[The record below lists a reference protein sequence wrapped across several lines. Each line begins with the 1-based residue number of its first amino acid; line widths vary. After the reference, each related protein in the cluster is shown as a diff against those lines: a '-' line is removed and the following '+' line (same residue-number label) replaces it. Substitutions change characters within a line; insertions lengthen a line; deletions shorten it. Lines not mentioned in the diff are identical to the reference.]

1 MENSLTILSES
12 LDKKLEILQ
21 KVQEYNKRQEKAF
34 SEETIDLDD
43 FDAAIEE
50 KGKLI
55 DEINRLDAGFETLY
69 ARLADELKNNRERYA
84 AQIRELQQKVT
95 AVTDLSVTVQ
105 AQEARN
111 KQLVEQYFA
120 KRRAGIKEGRTSS
133 KAAYNYYKNNYRNSI
148 RPETCS
154 ICFWY
159 AYLLGW
165 ICFHCLL
172 LLAISEK
179 ILQYNFQVCKLSH
192 YSARNEYILY
202 RSKKCFLGFRN
213 CIVSFR

>member
-34 SEETIDLDD
+34 SEETISLDD

-69 ARLADELKNNRERYA
+69 EKLADELKNNRERYA

-133 KAAYNYYKNNYRNSI
+133 KAAYNYYKN
-148 RPETCS
+148 
-154 ICFWY
+154 
-159 AYLLGW
+159 
-165 ICFHCLL
+165 
-172 LLAISEK
+172 
-179 ILQYNFQVCKLSH
+179 LST
-192 YSARNEYILY
+192 ANAVPPQFMD
-202 RSKKCFLGFRN
+202 SKK
-213 CIVSFR
+213 

>member
-21 KVQEYNKRQEKAF
+21 KVQEYNRRQEKAF
-34 SEETIDLDD
+34 SEETADLDD
-43 FDAAIEE
+43 FDAAIDE
-50 KGKLI
+50 KGRLI
-55 DEINRLDAGFETLY
+55 DEINRLDAGFETMY
-69 ARLADELKNNRERYA
+69 AKLADELKNNRERYA

-133 KAAYNYYKNNYRNSI
+133 KAAYNYYRNMNNANAV
-148 RPETCS
+148 PPQ
-154 ICFWY
+154 FMD
-159 AYLLGW
+159 
-165 ICFHCLL
+165 
-172 LLAISEK
+172 
-179 ILQYNFQVCKLSH
+179 
-192 YSARNEYILY
+192 
-202 RSKKCFLGFRN
+202 SKQ
-213 CIVSFR
+213 

>member
-21 KVQEYNKRQEKAF
+21 KVQEYNKQQEKAF
-34 SEETIDLDD
+34 SEETIGLDD
-43 FDAAIEE
+43 FDAAIGE

-69 ARLADELKNNRERYA
+69 EKLADELKNNRERYA
-84 AQIRELQQKVT
+84 AQIRELQQKVA

-120 KRRAGIKEGRTSS
+120 ERRAGIKEGRTSS
-133 KAAYNYYKNNYRNSI
+133 KAAYNYYKSMSNANAV
-148 RPETCS
+148 PPQ
-154 ICFWY
+154 FMD
-159 AYLLGW
+159 
-165 ICFHCLL
+165 
-172 LLAISEK
+172 
-179 ILQYNFQVCKLSH
+179 
-192 YSARNEYILY
+192 
-202 RSKKCFLGFRN
+202 SKK
-213 CIVSFR
+213 

>member
-34 SEETIDLDD
+34 SEETISLDD

-69 ARLADELKNNRERYA
+69 EKLADELKNNRERSA

-133 KAAYNYYKNNYRNSI
+133 KAAYNYYKNMSNANAV
-148 RPETCS
+148 PPQ
-154 ICFWY
+154 FMD
-159 AYLLGW
+159 
-165 ICFHCLL
+165 
-172 LLAISEK
+172 
-179 ILQYNFQVCKLSH
+179 
-192 YSARNEYILY
+192 
-202 RSKKCFLGFRN
+202 SKK
-213 CIVSFR
+213 

>member
-21 KVQEYNKRQEKAF
+21 KVQEYNRRQEKAF
-34 SEETIDLDD
+34 SEETADLDD
-43 FDAAIEE
+43 FDAAIDE

-55 DEINRLDAGFETLY
+55 DEINRLDAGFETMY
-69 ARLADELKNNRERYA
+69 AKLADELKNNRERYA

-133 KAAYNYYKNNYRNSI
+133 KAAYNYYRNMNNANAV
-148 RPETCS
+148 PPQ
-154 ICFWY
+154 FMD
-159 AYLLGW
+159 
-165 ICFHCLL
+165 
-172 LLAISEK
+172 
-179 ILQYNFQVCKLSH
+179 
-192 YSARNEYILY
+192 
-202 RSKKCFLGFRN
+202 SKQ
-213 CIVSFR
+213 

>member
-21 KVQEYNKRQEKAF
+21 KVQEYNKQQEKAF
-34 SEETIDLDD
+34 SEETISLDD

-69 ARLADELKNNRERYA
+69 EKLADELKNNRERYV

-133 KAAYNYYKNNYRNSI
+133 KVAYNYYKNMSNANAV
-148 RPETCS
+148 PPQ
-154 ICFWY
+154 FMD
-159 AYLLGW
+159 
-165 ICFHCLL
+165 
-172 LLAISEK
+172 
-179 ILQYNFQVCKLSH
+179 
-192 YSARNEYILY
+192 
-202 RSKKCFLGFRN
+202 SKK
-213 CIVSFR
+213 

>member
-12 LDKKLEILQ
+12 LDKKLEVLQ

-34 SEETIDLDD
+34 TEETIDLDD

-50 KGKLI
+50 KGRLI

-69 ARLADELKNNRERYA
+69 AKLADELKNNRERYA

-120 KRRAGIKEGRTSS
+120 KRRVGIKEGRTSS
-133 KAAYNYYKNNYRNSI
+133 KAAYNYYKNMNNTNAVPPQFMDSR
-148 RPETCS
+148 
-154 ICFWY
+154 
-159 AYLLGW
+159 
-165 ICFHCLL
+165 
-172 LLAISEK
+172 K
-179 ILQYNFQVCKLSH
+179 
-192 YSARNEYILY
+192 
-202 RSKKCFLGFRN
+202 
-213 CIVSFR
+213 

>member
-21 KVQEYNKRQEKAF
+21 KVQEYNKQQEKAF
-34 SEETIDLDD
+34 SEETIGLDD
-43 FDAAIEE
+43 FDAAIGE

-69 ARLADELKNNRERYA
+69 EKLADELKNNRERYA
-84 AQIRELQQKVT
+84 AQIRELQQKVA

-120 KRRAGIKEGRTSS
+120 KRRVGIKEGRTSS
-133 KAAYNYYKNNYRNSI
+133 KAAYNYYKNMSNANAV
-148 RPETCS
+148 PPQ
-154 ICFWY
+154 FMD
-159 AYLLGW
+159 
-165 ICFHCLL
+165 
-172 LLAISEK
+172 
-179 ILQYNFQVCKLSH
+179 
-192 YSARNEYILY
+192 
-202 RSKKCFLGFRN
+202 SKK
-213 CIVSFR
+213 

>member
-21 KVQEYNKRQEKAF
+21 KVQEYNKQQEKAF
-34 SEETIDLDD
+34 SEETIGLDD
-43 FDAAIEE
+43 FDAAIGE

-69 ARLADELKNNRERYA
+69 EKLADELKNNRERYA
-84 AQIRELQQKVT
+84 AQIRELQQKVA

-133 KAAYNYYKNNYRNSI
+133 KAAYNYYKNMSNANAV
-148 RPETCS
+148 PPQ
-154 ICFWY
+154 FMD
-159 AYLLGW
+159 
-165 ICFHCLL
+165 
-172 LLAISEK
+172 
-179 ILQYNFQVCKLSH
+179 
-192 YSARNEYILY
+192 
-202 RSKKCFLGFRN
+202 SKK
-213 CIVSFR
+213 